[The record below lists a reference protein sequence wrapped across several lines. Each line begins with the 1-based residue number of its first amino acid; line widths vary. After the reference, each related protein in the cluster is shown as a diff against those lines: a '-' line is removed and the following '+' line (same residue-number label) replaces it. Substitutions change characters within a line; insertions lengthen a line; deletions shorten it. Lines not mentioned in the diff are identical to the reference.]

1 MTRSVLALQLVSP
14 EEYQRFLGR
23 GLAVAEQRVPNSYH
37 CRTADCPG
45 WCVYEDAVNEFRCPL
60 CAKLNCLLC
69 KAIHEGQNC
78 RQYQDN
84 LRLQAHDDVAAR
96 QTGPGDTSGGCR
108 CNVNGQRCHPHCQN
122 CH

>member
-1 MTRSVLALQLVSP
+1 MTGSVLALQLVSP

-69 KAIHEGQNC
+69 KVGVELDTGGRGRAGGTEGSPMC
-78 RQYQDN
+78 
-84 LRLQAHDDVAAR
+84 QASA
-96 QTGPGDTSGGCR
+96 GGAGLSAELHVR
-108 CNVNGQRCHPHCQN
+108 VHA
-122 CH
+122 